1 MSEATEKNVSQEAN
15 DHDDGSVWEFSRAKE
30 VGGWTRC
37 CDESEREELCET
49 QILVTS
55 EQPQDETEQE
65 GGGTAVSVGLGQV
78 EN

>member
-1 MSEATEKNVSQEAN
+1 M
-15 DHDDGSVWEFSRAKE
+15 

-37 CDESEREELCET
+37 CDESEREVLCET
-49 QILVTS
+49 QKLVTS